1 MPYPDALIYLV
12 KCSQI
17 DPAIDNPAPVPL
29 WDKVREAKNCT
40 YVNYSKVLS
49 ILLHLYSNKAMYIQ

>member
-17 DPAIDNPAPVPL
+17 DSAIDDPALVPL
-29 WDKVREAKNCT
+29 WDKVREAENCT
-40 YVNYSKVLS
+40 YVNYSKDPS
-49 ILLHLYSNKAMYIQ
+49 ILLHLKSKKAMYVR